1 MRESARA
8 GFGHDTTAAEVL
20 EGIDL
25 DVKLALV
32 TGGSGGLGAETA
44 RALASK
50 GARVVIAVRD
60 VAKGEKVA
68 REIRSSTGNDGVE
81 VEELELGSLASVRA
95 FADRFL
101 ARHDALQILVN
112 NAGVMACPFGKTTD
126 GFELQF
132 GTNHL
137 GHFLMTGLIAPAL
150 LRGAP
155 ARVVSVSSRG
165 HQMSPVVFDD
175 IHFER
180 RPYEKWSA
188 YGQSKTANIL
198 LAVELER
205 RLGSRGVHANALH
218 PGVIPTDLARHM
230 VPEDYEHLRKRA
242 PGGKMKMKS
251 VESGAA
257 TSVYAATAPELEGR
271 GGLYLEDCGVAQV
284 NDAEDAAN
292 GVRSYALDPDAA
304 QRLWSISEKMVGQS
318 FPL

>member
-1 MRESARA
+1 MSEPARR
-8 GFGHDTTAAEVL
+8 GFGQDTTTAEVI

-25 DVKLALV
+25 DGKLALV

-50 GARVVIAVRD
+50 GARVVITARD
-60 VAKGEKVA
+60 VAKGEEVA
-68 REIRSSTGNDGVE
+68 GGIRASTGNDGIE
-81 VEELELGSLASVRA
+81 VEELELGSLASIRS

-112 NAGVMACPFGKTTD
+112 NAGVMACPFAKTTD

-132 GTNHL
+132 GSNHL
-137 GHFLMTGLIAPAL
+137 GHFLMTALIVPAL

-180 RPYEKWSA
+180 RPYDKWLA

-205 RLGSRGVHANALH
+205 RLGSRGVHANAVH
-218 PGVIPTDLARHM
+218 PGVIPTGLARHM
-230 VPEDYEHLRKRA
+230 EPEDYEHVRKRA
-242 PGGKMKMKS
+242 PGGKMHLKS
-251 VESGAA
+251 VEAGAA
-257 TSVYAATAPELEGR
+257 TAVYTATAPELEER
-271 GGLYLEDCGVAQV
+271 GGLYLEDCGVAKV
-284 NDAEDAAN
+284 KDADNATD
-292 GVRSYALDPDAA
+292 GVRSYALEPAAA
-304 QRLWSISEKMVGQS
+304 QRLWSASQEMVRQS